1 MISIFYAFKCIKNSD
16 LSVLAIETR
25 FQFVCYL
32 TLLATG
38 VKVGWNDPE
47 RCSGTFIKC
56 VIKSDRKNNSYII
69 LLRDLIFHVLQPGG
83 ASS

>member
-1 MISIFYAFKCIKNSD
+1 MILIFFLLLN
-16 LSVLAIETR
+16 VLRILI
-25 FQFVCYL
+25 FQFCPLKLDFL
-32 TLLATG
+32 TLLETG